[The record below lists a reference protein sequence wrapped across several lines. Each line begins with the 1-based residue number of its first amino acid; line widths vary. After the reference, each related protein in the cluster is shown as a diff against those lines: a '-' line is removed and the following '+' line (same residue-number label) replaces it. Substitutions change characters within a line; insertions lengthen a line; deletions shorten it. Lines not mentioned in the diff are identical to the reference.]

1 MGDAREGATG
11 RSRLRTIAFTAVL
24 ATAVVLAMAVLLGLI
39 EWGIRATG
47 VVEPPEPWV
56 VESIDALTRML
67 EPCGDFS
74 AQELRGREDAGT
86 DDPIRVYVVGESSAG
101 LLASALDRRVEDS
114 RLVDVRVRNCA
125 QGGASLEHVERRFT
139 EVLSYEPDAVIVLFG
154 HNFSMVHETDPAAL
168 ALARLA
174 TRSHLVSALVGPFDP
189 TPFESDARLV
199 AELEH
204 WLDEAAVTA
213 SDQGVTLVVNTP
225 LGNLWYAPL
234 RAEPEVARAT
244 FAARLHHAAGRY
256 EQAVAELGRYQ
267 SPSIDYELAVLAAE
281 RGRDD
286 EALQHLERALDG
298 SAAKT
303 NRASREVLEVIRE
316 VVDRRG
322 ALLVDADRLARDWAG
337 GTPSWQWFID
347 SCHPSPYAMWKLAG
361 ANLRSFLP
369 HRNLTDV
376 FEEPDYARDSV
387 HALLDTALSL
397 EPETEWYQG
406 VFRSI
411 AVAVPQWLMS
421 EDHTVALDS
430 WHERPT
436 VQQAPPANR
445 SRVYAALAVGFERAG
460 RPEEAARLYELSPPP
475 DGPNAAA
482 DWAIWH
488 AYRGDTDAAR
498 SVVQPFVR
506 QEPASWVA
514 AELRAPPR

>member
-1 MGDAREGATG
+1 
-11 RSRLRTIAFTAVL
+11 
-24 ATAVVLAMAVLLGLI
+24 MAVLLSLI

-67 EPCGDFS
+67 EPCGDF
-74 AQELRGREDAGT
+74 EDSDGS
-86 DDPIRVYVVGESSAG
+86 DPDGLDAAAAIRVYVVGESSAG
-101 LLASALDRRVEDS
+101 LLASALDRRVEDAQ
-114 RLVDVRVRNCA
+114 LVDVRIRNCA
-125 QGGASLEHVERRFT
+125 QGGASLEHVKRRFD
-139 EVLSYEPDAVIVLFG
+139 EVLSYDPDVVIVLFG
-154 HNFSMVHETDPAAL
+154 HNYSMLHESSPATL
-168 ALARLA
+168 AMARLA
-174 TRSHLVSALVGPFDP
+174 TRSHLVSALVGPFEP

-199 AELEH
+199 AELER

-213 SDQGVTLVVNTP
+213 SDQAVTLVVNTP

-234 RAEPEVARAT
+234 RAEPEVMRAIFT
-244 FAARLHHAAGRY
+244 SRLHHAAGRF
-256 EQAVAELGRYQ
+256 EQAVAELGRYE
-267 SPSIDYELAVLAAE
+267 SPSIDYELALLAAE

-286 EALQHLERALDG
+286 EALQYLERALDG

-303 NRASREVLEVIRE
+303 NRAPREVLEVIRGVAE
-316 VVDRRG
+316 RRG
-322 ALLVDADRLARDWAG
+322 ALFVDAERLARDWAG
-337 GTPSWQWFID
+337 GTPDWRWFVD
-347 SCHPSPYAMWKLAG
+347 ACHPSSYPMWMLAG
-361 ANLRSFLP
+361 ANLRTFLP
-369 HRNLTDV
+369 DRELRDDFTV
-376 FEEPDYARDSV
+376 PDHAHAGV
-387 HALLDTALSL
+387 HGLLDTALSL

-411 AVAVPQWLMS
+411 AVAVPQWLQS

-475 DGPNAAA
+475 EGPNAAA

-506 QEPASWVA
+506 QEPASWIA
-514 AELRAPPR
+514 AALRESPR